1 MAPRLYLG
9 LNLNFAKYVYG
20 RRHTIDLARDELGLR
35 HLEMVADNDFGPVFY
50 NQSPDAFRD
59 YHHRVAEHAASREV
73 KLISAFTVYRDA
85 GAITHANPQIRESAY
100 ISGLSIIEQAACY
113 GAEFAG
119 LSLFT
124 MNREDSENPD
134 LYRQLFDEGMAI
146 WKRWMEDARRLGVPR
161 LVVEMAAAHREGCS
175 SIPETHRTL
184 DLLAAHHDE
193 NPANTSPVC
202 LCYDTGHG
210 ISPAESPDD
219 RDRDY
224 KAWLEAFP
232 EETYE
237 LHLKQTD
244 PEFLATG
251 HFEEG
256 AGFIDPAEVLR
267 AVRDT
272 VTSDEVYMFLETPGK
287 RGRTL
292 GEDRNIED
300 HKSSIAII
308 EAALKK
314 IGYEKDDSDGG
325 WDLAATTPAPQED

>member
-20 RRHTIDLARDELGLR
+20 RRHTIDLARDELGVR
-35 HLEMVADNDFGPVFY
+35 HLEMVADNDFGPGFY
-50 NQSPDAFRD
+50 SQSPEAFKD
-59 YHHRVAEHAASREV
+59 YHHSVAEHAASRGV
-73 KLISAFTVYRDA
+73 KLVSAFTVYRDA
-85 GAITHANPQIRESAY
+85 GAITHQNPQIRESAY
-100 ISGLSIIEQAACY
+100 LSGLSIIEQAACY

-124 MNREDSENPD
+124 MNREDSEDPD
-134 LYRQLFDEGMAI
+134 LYQALFDEGMAI

-175 SIPETHRTL
+175 SIPETRRTL
-184 DLLAAHHDE
+184 DLLAEHHAS
-193 NPANTSPVC
+193 NPATTSPVH

-224 KAWLEAFP
+224 GAWLEAFP
-232 EETYE
+232 QETYE

-244 PEFLATG
+244 SEFLATG

-256 AGFIDPAEVLR
+256 AGFIDPLDVLR
-267 AVRDT
+267 VVRDK
-272 VTSDEVYMFLETPGK
+272 VTSAEVYMFLETPGK

-292 GEDRNIED
+292 GEDQNIED
-300 HKSSIAII
+300 HKVSISVI
-308 EAALKK
+308 EAALGKL
-314 IGYEKDDSDGG
+314 GYEQDDHDGG
-325 WDLAATTPAPQED
+325 WGLA

>member
-20 RRHTIDLARDELGLR
+20 RRHTIDLARDELGVR
-35 HLEMVADNDFGPVFY
+35 HLEMVADNDFGPGFY
-50 NQSPDAFRD
+50 SQSPEAFKD
-59 YHHRVAEHAASREV
+59 YHHSVAEHAASRGV
-73 KLISAFTVYRDA
+73 KLVSAFTVYRDA
-85 GAITHANPQIRESAY
+85 GAITHQNPQIRESAY
-100 ISGLSIIEQAACY
+100 LSGLSIIEQAACY

-124 MNREDSENPD
+124 MNREDSEDPD
-134 LYRQLFDEGMAI
+134 LCQALLEEGMAI

-161 LVVEMAAAHREGCS
+161 LVVERAAAHREGCW
-175 SIPETHRTL
+175 SIPETRRTL
-184 DLLAAHHDE
+184 DLLAEHHAS
-193 NPANTSPVC
+193 NPSTTSPVH

-224 KAWLEAFP
+224 GAWLEAFP
-232 EETYE
+232 QETYE

-244 PEFLATG
+244 SEFLATG

-256 AGFIDPAEVLR
+256 AGFIDPLEVLR
-267 AVRDT
+267 VVRDK
-272 VTSDEVYMFLETPGK
+272 VTSPEVYMFLETPGK

-292 GEDRNIED
+292 GEDQNIED
-300 HKSSIAII
+300 HKISISVI
-308 EAALKK
+308 EAALGKL
-314 IGYEKDDSDGG
+314 GYEQDDHDGG
-325 WDLAATTPAPQED
+325 WGLA

>member
-20 RRHTIDLARDELGLR
+20 RRYTIDLARDELGVR

-50 NQSPDAFRD
+50 NQAPEAFRD
-59 YHHRVAEHAASREV
+59 YHHSVAEHAASRGV
-73 KLISAFTVYRDA
+73 KLVSAFTVYRDA
-85 GAITHANPQIRESAY
+85 GAITHKNPQIRESAY
-100 ISGLSIIEQAACY
+100 LSGLSIIEQAACY

-124 MNREDSENPD
+124 MNREDSEDPD
-134 LYRQLFDEGMAI
+134 LYGELFDEGMAI
-146 WKRWMEDARRLGVPR
+146 WMRWMEDAHKLGVPR

-175 SIPETHRTL
+175 SIPETRRTL
-184 DLLAAHHDE
+184 DLLAEHHAS
-193 NPANTSPVC
+193 NPATTSPVL

-224 KAWLEAFP
+224 AAWLEAFP
-232 EETYE
+232 QATYE

-244 PEFLATG
+244 SEFLATG

-256 AGFIDPAEVLR
+256 AGFIDPLEVLR
-267 AVRDT
+267 VVRDK
-272 VTSDEVYMFLETPGK
+272 VTSPEVYMFLETPGK

-292 GEDRNIED
+292 GEDQNIED
-300 HKSSIAII
+300 HKVSISVI
-308 EAALKK
+308 EAALGKL
-314 IGYEKDDSDGG
+314 GYEQDDQDGG
-325 WDLAATTPAPQED
+325 WGLA